1 MSDKDQGLIE
11 EGQAEGIEAYCVAC
25 KDKRIMNEPVA
36 VWTSQAMPGTRGVC
50 PVCGTTMF
58 RMGRSYLHG
67 TMHPPLPVQVVPKGA
82 KGKSARAAYIAA
94 AIMDAELAR
103 RLGEDLQKIGVHQWV
118 DAGEA
123 VDTTSWSTGVHP
135 ALEQCSH
142 LIVMLSGFT
151 SQTASVREAWQY
163 FKQERK
169 PIIVV
174 LAEGGV
180 EVPDDLR
187 SRPRYDF
194 TGDYKTAFRSLVEM
208 LAR

>member
-1 MSDKDQGLIE
+1 
-11 EGQAEGIEAYCVAC
+11 
-25 KDKRIMNEPVA
+25 
-36 VWTSQAMPGTRGVC
+36 
-50 PVCGTTMF
+50 MF
-58 RMGRSYLHG
+58 RMGRSHLHG
-67 TMHPPLPVQVVPKGA
+67 TMHPPEAVQVVPKGA

-94 AIMDAELAR
+94 AVMDADLAR
-103 RLGEDLQKIGVHQWV
+103 RLGEDLKKTGVHVWV
-118 DAGEA
+118 DTGEQ

-142 LIVMLSGFT
+142 LIILLSGFT
-151 SQTASVREAWQY
+151 SQTASVRACWQY

-169 PIIVV
+169 PMIVV

-194 TGDYKTAFRSLVEM
+194 TGDYKAAFRALVEV